1 MASTKLVSFDIFDTA
16 LIRKCGKAENIFYL
30 LSHYLYPDDVA
41 QRKAF
46 LHWRSCVGVFAR
58 RKCLSENREVG
69 IEDIYADVVE
79 QGFTEYTTNQ
89 FIEAELNI
97 EADNLFANRK
107 IKETIQQYRKEG
119 WCIAFISDMYI
130 PSVNLREILVRE
142 GCAKESDEIFVSRE
156 QIATKVSGTM
166 YDVVRNKLK
175 PKQWI
180 HYGDDDYSDIKVAR
194 KKGIKAIK
202 VNTSFTAIETLFIH
216 SRNAFFESTKLSIL
230 AGLSRF
236 YRQKSCDA
244 LTTIASDFI
253 GPSYIPYILDVLHH
267 TKNNYLRRL
276 YFLSRDSY
284 VLMKG
289 AEQMPHEGIELH
301 YLFVSRKSLLLPY
314 LGDFSED
321 SYMRVAEH
329 HTLIGKRVSDLLYAL
344 DATTDELTNYGITL
358 RFNKISTKSEE
369 RQFLDALFNSDFTP
383 ILHERAQEAER
394 LVVDYFRQEGLFDG
408 CEAGMVDVGWLGST
422 RLMINNIL
430 RRHGGKDVLFFYYGI
445 RGDVFPVSQGRYLS
459 FFSAGELSTATTG
472 LIENYFSAAPYPT
485 TVGYRREQGKVVPV
499 LKDNGGFK
507 ESEVVKANVS
517 VVEQMAR
524 DVCALGITDESL
536 LYIWA
541 KRSIEAL
548 SNLAVKVPLRPFVE
562 NQDFDGERF
571 CGKLSLKETI
581 NLVCFGKHTTTFDK
595 ASLCYTYGWGLGSW
609 LWRIHTK
616 TGQIRRRLYL
626 AAQKRRN

>member
-1 MASTKLVSFDIFDTA
+1 MKLASFDIFDTV
-16 LIRKCGKAENIFYL
+16 LLRTCGKPGHVFYL
-30 LSHYLYPDDVA
+30 LAKSLYPADSCK
-41 QRKAF
+41 QKAF
-46 LHWRSCVGVFAR
+46 LMWRQQAENLARVRHQNQEVNIQAIYEGVESYGFDEYSSC
-58 RKCLSENREVG
+58 
-69 IEDIYADVVE
+69 
-79 QGFTEYTTNQ
+79 
-89 FIEAELNI
+89 ELWEKEIALETSVLQPNI
-97 EADNLFANRK
+97 TIQHK
-107 IKETIQQYRKEG
+107 IKEYREKG
-119 WCIAFISDMYI
+119 YTIAFVSDMYL
-130 PSVNLREILVRE
+130 PSSVLKEILLQK
-142 GCAKESDEIFVSRE
+142 GCAEKDDAVFVSCDH
-156 QIATKVSGTM
+156 QATKVTGRL
-166 YDVVRNKLK
+166 YDVVRQSLN
-175 PKQWI
+175 PDEWI
-180 HYGDDDYSDIKVAR
+180 HYGDNAYSDVKVAKR
-194 KKGIKAIK
+194 KGIK
-202 VNTSFTAIETLFIH
+202 SFHVDTAFTGIEQQFCGFSDSDRCREL
-216 SRNAFFESTKLSIL
+216 RIL
-230 AGLSRF
+230 TGLSRF
-236 YRQKSCDA
+236 YRLQGEKSA
-244 LTTIASDFI
+244 YSELAADFVA
-253 GPSYIPYILDVLHH
+253 PAFIPYINSVL
-267 TKNNYLRRL
+267 KWSEQSNLRRL

-289 AEQMPHEGIELH
+289 AEQMSHEGIELL

-329 HTLIGKRVSDLLYAL
+329 HTLIGKRVNDLLYAL
-344 DATTDELTNYGITL
+344 DATSEELAGYGITL
-358 RFNKISTKSEE
+358 GFNKISTKSEE

-383 ILHERAQEAER
+383 ILHQRAQEAER

-422 RLMINNIL
+422 RLMINSIL
-430 RRHGGKDVLFFYYGI
+430 RRHGGKDVMFFYYGI
-445 RGDVFPVSQGRYLS
+445 RGDVFPVSQGRFLS
-459 FFSAGELSTATTG
+459 YFSAGELSTATTG

-485 TVGYRREQGKVVPV
+485 TVGFRREQGKVVPV

-507 ESEVVKANVS
+507 ETEVVKANVS
-517 VVEQMAR
+517 VVEQMAH

-595 ASLCYTYGWGLGSW
+595 ASLCFTYGWRLGSW